1 MTNTSFDPDAVGRFD
16 RTTELMIRARRLRAE
31 AAGDMVRDIGRAGR
45 RLLKRK

>member
-1 MTNTSFDPDAVGRFD
+1 MKNTPFDPNAVGQLD

-31 AAGDMVRDIGRAGR
+31 AAGEMVRDIGRAGR